1 MRCKYYYII
10 ISSILI
16 ILTGCKDSNEIKLE
30 SIIDEFEYLKNNNLI
45 EEQKLQTLKAQ
56 FENIS
61 HTTTEKV
68 QVSALYYLSEIS
80 TMENKLDEAYHFIN
94 QAYEI
99 NHADS
104 IYQQLHQLK
113 QKLNPVID
121 TTISEL
127 PKNDLD
133 LKNIFEI
140 GRNEIKVLYKNK
152 NYSGAISQTHVL
164 ITMMKSLAEEIK
176 IKIELAQ
183 LYQDLAIFYSQQDK
197 VTEAKKFIEQAIIL
211 NATSEN
217 LEIQQLINKK

>member
-1 MRCKYYYII
+1 MTYKYYYII

-45 EEQKLQTLKAQ
+45 EEKKLQNLKAQ

-68 QVSALYYLSEIS
+68 QVSALYYLSKIA

-104 IYQQLHQLK
+104 IYKQLYQLK
-113 QKLNPVID
+113 EKLNPVID
-121 TTISEL
+121 TAISEL

-133 LKNIFEI
+133 LINIFEI
-140 GRNEIKVLYKNK
+140 GRTEIKDLYKNK
-152 NYSGAISQTHVL
+152 NYLGAISQTHVL
-164 ITMMKSLAEEIK
+164 INMMKSLTEEIK
-176 IKIELAQ
+176 IKVELAQ
-183 LYQDLAIFYSQQDK
+183 LYQDLAIFYSQQNQI
-197 VTEAKKFIEQAIIL
+197 TEAKKFIEQAIIL
-211 NATSEN
+211 NATPEN

>member
-1 MRCKYYYII
+1 MTYKYYYII

-16 ILTGCKDSNEIKLE
+16 ILTSCKDSNQIKLE

-45 EEQKLQTLKAQ
+45 EEKKLQDLKAQ
-56 FENIS
+56 FEDIS
-61 HTTTEKV
+61 HIAIV
-68 QVSALYYLSEIS
+68 QVSALYYLAEIS

-104 IYQQLHQLK
+104 IYKRLHQVK
-113 QKLNPVID
+113 EKLNPVVD
-121 TTISEL
+121 TTISEV

-140 GRNEIKVLYKNK
+140 GRNEIKTLYKNK

-164 ITMMKSLAEEIK
+164 ITMMKSLAEEIT

>member
-1 MRCKYYYII
+1 MTYKYYYII

-45 EEQKLQTLKAQ
+45 EEKKLQKLKAQ

-68 QVSALYYLSEIS
+68 QVSALYYLSKIA

-104 IYQQLHQLK
+104 IYKQLYQLK
-113 QKLNPVID
+113 EKLNPVID
-121 TTISEL
+121 TAINEL

-133 LKNIFEI
+133 LINIFEI
-140 GRNEIKVLYKNK
+140 GRTEIKDLYKNK

-164 ITMMKSLAEEIK
+164 INMMKSLTEEIK
-176 IKIELAQ
+176 IKVELAQ
-183 LYQDLAIFYSQQDK
+183 LYQDLAIFYSQQNQI
-197 VTEAKKFIEQAIIL
+197 TEAKKFIEQAIIL
-211 NATSEN
+211 NATPEN

>member
-1 MRCKYYYII
+1 MTYKYYYII

-45 EEQKLQTLKAQ
+45 EEKKLQNLKAQ

-61 HTTTEKV
+61 HTATEKV
-68 QVSALYYLSEIS
+68 KVSALYYLSKIA

-104 IYQQLHQLK
+104 IYKQLYQLK
-113 QKLNPVID
+113 EKLNPVID
-121 TTISEL
+121 TAINEL

-133 LKNIFEI
+133 LINIFEI
-140 GRNEIKVLYKNK
+140 GRTEIKDLYKNK

-164 ITMMKSLAEEIK
+164 INMMKSLTEEIK
-176 IKIELAQ
+176 IKVELAQ
-183 LYQDLAIFYSQQDK
+183 LYQDLAIFYSQQNQI
-197 VTEAKKFIEQAIIL
+197 TEAKKFIEQAIIL
-211 NATSEN
+211 NATPEN